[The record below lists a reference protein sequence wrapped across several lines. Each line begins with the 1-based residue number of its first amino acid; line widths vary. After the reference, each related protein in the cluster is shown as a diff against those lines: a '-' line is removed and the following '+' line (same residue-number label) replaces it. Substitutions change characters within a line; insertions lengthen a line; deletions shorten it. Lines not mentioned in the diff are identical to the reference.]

1 MSSENFLLNQLRE
14 KGLKATPQRIA
25 VLRAFE
31 SLKNHP
37 STDNIIEFIKEN
49 YPHIAIGTV
58 YKILDNLVEVGLV
71 SRVKTEKDNMR
82 YDNVLSNHHHLYCAE
97 TDRIEDYF
105 DEDLNKML
113 EDYFVSKSI
122 DGFDIKEIRLQ
133 IKGHFTNKT

>member
-1 MSSENFLLNQLRE
+1 MNSENFLVNQLRE
-14 KGLKATPQRIA
+14 KGMKATPQRIA

-37 STDNIIEFIKEN
+37 STDNIIEYIKDH
-49 YPHIAIGTV
+49 YPHIAVGTV
-58 YKILDNLVEVGLV
+58 YKILDSMVEVGLV
-71 SRVKTEKDNMR
+71 TRVKTEKDNMR
-82 YDNVLSNHHHLYCAE
+82 YDHILSNHHHLYCAE
-97 TDRIEDYF
+97 TDKIEDYY